1 MGKRTVNYLLER
13 PHLLGSWP
21 PTPTRCDI
29 FSIHEGR
36 SAPDSQIVGRVDRLG
51 AVGGESGILLG
62 RRSQR
67 PNFGDVLLF
76 WKHMSNLSGHVL

>member
-1 MGKRTVNYLLER
+1 MIYWSGLTYWGLGRPLRLVVTYFPSMRGARPLILEV
-13 PHLLGSWP
+13 
-21 PTPTRCDI
+21 
-29 FSIHEGR
+29 
-36 SAPDSQIVGRVDRLG
+36 VGRVDRLG